1 MKFGFVTIYVQDFE
15 RSIAFYKDILGLN
28 LLSRMQNE
36 GHGMAFLG
44 EPGQPSIELLYDREY
59 AGVQYSGLSV
69 GISVDDLDAAME
81 MMERAGRPL
90 LRGPI
95 SPAPGVRFAF
105 YHDPDG
111 VEIELIEQK

>member
-1 MKFGFVTIYVQDFE
+1 MKFNFVTIYVQDMD
-15 RSIAFYKDILGLN
+15 RSIAFYRDLLGLN
-28 LLSRMQNE
+28 LLSRMDAE

-44 EPGQPSIELLYDREY
+44 EKGMPSIELLYEASN
-59 AGVQYSGLSV
+59 AGMKYSGLSV
-69 GISVDDLDAAME
+69 GIGVEDLDEAMKK
-81 MMERAGRPL
+81 MEQAGYPL

-95 SPAPGVRFAF
+95 APAPGVRFSF